1 MRVHRSAG
9 ASAHR
14 IMPPTYRP
22 IRCAVTRVAVR
33 ASACDGR
40 PRSHYHPARS
50 TRRRCHER
58 WPPAVV
64 RYRVSHAQMHQHA
77 LKCSCDRSSGV
88 KRVRVLSFNRTAN
101 LFGHFFENFV
111 TDTVTDILASHQGRI
126 CIEYDA
132 PDVHH
137 RSSHTYP
144 RPAHARVSILAQF

>member
-1 MRVHRSAG
+1 MGMRVHRSAG
-9 ASAHR
+9 ASAHW

-33 ASACDGR
+33 ASTCDGR

-88 KRVRVLSFNRTAN
+88 KRVRVLYNDMALRSKDPARGRGHVEWSRATAVAAV
-101 LFGHFFENFV
+101 L
-111 TDTVTDILASHQGRI
+111 LGRMR
-126 CIEYDA
+126 YLGA
-132 PDVHH
+132 GGT
-137 RSSHTYP
+137 RL
-144 RPAHARVSILAQF
+144 RRKR